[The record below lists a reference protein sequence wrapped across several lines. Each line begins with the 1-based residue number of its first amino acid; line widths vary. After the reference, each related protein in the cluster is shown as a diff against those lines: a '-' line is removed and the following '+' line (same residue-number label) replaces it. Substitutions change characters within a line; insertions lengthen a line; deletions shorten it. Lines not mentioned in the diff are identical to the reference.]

1 MKENNAYLDKVNNK
15 RVEETRTRVAHAIK
29 LLDNPVGCLSEGRT
43 IDNAASDIAHAVN
56 LLEAA
61 EQDMRFACGHF
72 EWDTSICDQLN
83 EACME
88 LGRAL
93 AFIVLK
99 DDEEYDPVFAAGSA
113 ENGLA
118 KLSQA
123 LATLV
128 RWFDDDVDVSEV

>member
-1 MKENNAYLDKVNNK
+1 MKDKKYLDDVNNK

-29 LLDNPVGCLSEGRT
+29 LCDNPVGCLTEGHVV
-43 IDNAASDIAHAVN
+43 DNAVTDIAHAVN

-61 EQDMRFACGHF
+61 EQDMRFACEHF
-72 EWDTSICDQLN
+72 GWDTGICDQLN
-83 EACME
+83 AACME

-93 AFIVLK
+93 AYLVLK
-99 DDEEYDPVFAAGSA
+99 DDEDYDPLFAAGSA

-123 LATLV
+123 LATLI
-128 RWFDDDVDVSEV
+128 RWFDDDTDVSEV